1 MRKSGGKER
10 DSFRHDN
17 ECDSNQ
23 LENKILDLEKANQQL
38 RILVEDYRSQF
49 ENVTD
54 VVILVGTDLNLLSL
68 SPSVEKLLGY
78 RVEDLINRPVSEL
91 KHIFTTE
98 SFQRATDKVIKVL
111 KGEYVPAGHY
121 DFITKDGTL
130 KHVELQSS
138 PLMRHG
144 RIGGVISVAR
154 DITQRKEAEISLS
167 KSEKKFS
174 SIFHFNPD
182 PIAITEMATGK
193 IIDVN
198 EAFLSWTGYSR
209 EDVIGVSTQDLHI
222 WGSPEDRE
230 KIIGELQKSGE
241 VKNAEIILRQK
252 SGNLRQVLFSASFV
266 EIDQERY
273 LLTLAHDITQRKQ
286 AEEKLRREE
295 QQFRALAEQS
305 PDMIVLIDRDIKVT
319 YVNPA
324 VERFLG
330 RKKEEII
337 GSYLYDYPHPDD
349 LDLVVNIFTTFF
361 KDTSADVQRAE
372 IRLRDKDGVWHTVD
386 AVGTNLV
393 RDNVAEAVI
402 VNLRDIT
409 DRKRAEEKLLLIQKA
424 VEDSS
429 DAIALADVQ
438 GNHFYQNK
446 AFTRLLGY
454 TVDELKV
461 QGVAQTVYADQE
473 VARNVFETIM
483 KGGSWSGKV
492 EDIAKDGRRLTVMLS
507 ADAIKDE
514 SGKIIGLLAINTDIT
529 EQKQAE
535 ESLSK
540 SERKFSSTFHLNP
553 NAMAISDIVTS
564 KFIDVNEA
572 FTSQTGY
579 PREEI
584 IGKSAEELQMWVN
597 PDDRKQIINAL
608 KEKGEIK
615 GTEVLMRV
623 KNDNIRNVLFSA
635 RFVEIEQ
642 DNYLLTFALDITE
655 RKQME
660 NELRANES
668 NFRHSLDESPL
679 GIRISTTEGETIY
692 ANKAILDI
700 YEYGSI
706 EELKNTSIK
715 ERYTPKSY
723 AEFQERK
730 QKRLKGEFGPS
741 EYEIS
746 IVRKNGEIR
755 HLQVFRKEIFW
766 NGKRQSQIIYQDIT
780 ERKLAEEKLQKTLD
794 SLKKAVGTTIQV
806 LVSALE
812 ARDPYTSGHQSR
824 SADVACAIAAEMGL
838 SEETIEGIRMA
849 GTIHD
854 IGKLS
859 IPAEILTKH
868 TKLTDLEY
876 SLIKEHPR
884 CGYEMLKDVES
895 PWALAEIVHQHH
907 ERIDGSGYPEQLKG
921 DEILLEARI
930 LAVADVVEAMGS
942 HRPYRPSL
950 GIEAALDEIEKNKGI
965 LYDSVVADACLKL
978 FREKGYRL
986 T

>member
-1 MRKSGGKER
+1 MRKSGGKEK
-10 DSFRHDN
+10 DSFRQDN
-17 ECDSNQ
+17 ECPSNQ
-23 LENKILDLEKANQQL
+23 LEKKIIDLEKANQQL

-54 VVILVGTDLNLLSL
+54 VIILVGADFNLLSL

-91 KHIFTTE
+91 KNIFTAE
-98 SFQRATDKVIKVL
+98 SFQRATEKVIKVL
-111 KGEYVPAGHY
+111 RGEYVPAGHY

-144 RIGGVISVAR
+144 RIEGVISVAR

-182 PIAITEMATGK
+182 PIAITEVATGK

-209 EDVIGVSTQDLHI
+209 EEVIGVSTQDLHI
-222 WGSPEDRE
+222 WGSPEERE
-230 KIIGELQKSGE
+230 KIISELQMTGE
-241 VKNAEIILRQK
+241 VKNTEIFLRQK
-252 SGNLRQVLFSASFV
+252 NGNIRQMLFSASFV

-273 LLTLAHDITQRKQ
+273 LLTFAHDITQRKQ

-295 QQFRALAEQS
+295 QQFRALAEQT
-305 PDMIVLIDRDIKVT
+305 PDMIVLINRDIIVT

-337 GSYLYDYPHPDD
+337 GSYLFNYPHPDD
-349 LDLVVNIFTTFF
+349 LDLVVDIFTTFF
-361 KDTSADVQRAE
+361 KDTNPNVQRAE
-372 IRLRDKDGVWHTVD
+372 LRLCDKDGVWHTVD

-409 DRKRAEEKLLLIQKA
+409 
-424 VEDSS
+424 
-429 DAIALADVQ
+429 
-438 GNHFYQNK
+438 
-446 AFTRLLGY
+446 
-454 TVDELKV
+454 
-461 QGVAQTVYADQE
+461 
-473 VARNVFETIM
+473 
-483 KGGSWSGKV
+483 
-492 EDIAKDGRRLTVMLS
+492 
-507 ADAIKDE
+507 
-514 SGKIIGLLAINTDIT
+514 
-529 EQKQAE
+529 
-535 ESLSK
+535 
-540 SERKFSSTFHLNP
+540 ER
-553 NAMAISDIVTS
+553 
-564 KFIDVNEA
+564 
-572 FTSQTGY
+572 Q
-579 PREEI
+579 
-584 IGKSAEELQMWVN
+584 
-597 PDDRKQIINAL
+597 
-608 KEKGEIK
+608 
-615 GTEVLMRV
+615 
-623 KNDNIRNVLFSA
+623 
-635 RFVEIEQ
+635 
-642 DNYLLTFALDITE
+642 
-655 RKQME
+655 QME
-660 NELRANES
+660 NELRASES

-679 GIRISTTEGETIY
+679 GVRISTVEGETIY

-706 EELKNTSIK
+706 EELKKTSIK
-715 ERYTPKSY
+715 ERYTPQSY
-723 AEFQERK
+723 AEFLERK
-730 QKRLKGEFGPS
+730 KKRLKGEFGPL
-741 EYEIS
+741 EYAIS

-766 NGKRQSQIIYQDIT
+766 DGKKQAQIIYQDIT
-780 ERKLAEEKLQKTLD
+780 ERKRAEEKLQKTLE

-812 ARDPYTSGHQSR
+812 ARDPYTSGHQTR

-859 IPAEILTKH
+859 IPAEILTKP
-868 TKLTDLEY
+868 TKLTNLEF
-876 SLIKEHPR
+876 SLIQEHPR
-884 CGYEMLKDVES
+884 SGYEMLKDVES

-907 ERIDGSGYPEQLKG
+907 ERMNGSGYPRKLKG
-921 DEILLEARI
+921 NEILLEARI
-930 LAVADVVEAMGS
+930 LAVADVVEAMAS

-950 GIEAALDEIEKNKGI
+950 GIEIALDEIEKNKGI
-965 LYDSVVADACLKL
+965 LYDSAAADACLKL
-978 FREKGYRL
+978 FREKGYQL
-986 T
+986 

>member
-1 MRKSGGKER
+1 MRKSGGKEK
-10 DSFRHDN
+10 DSFRQDN
-17 ECDSNQ
+17 ECPSNQ
-23 LENKILDLEKANQQL
+23 LEKKIIDLEKANQQL

-54 VVILVGTDLNLLSL
+54 VIILVGADFNLLSL

-91 KHIFTTE
+91 KNIFTAE
-98 SFQRATDKVIKVL
+98 SFQRATEKVIKVL
-111 KGEYVPAGHY
+111 QGEYVPAGHY

-144 RIGGVISVAR
+144 RIEGVISVAR

-182 PIAITEMATGK
+182 PIAITEVATGK

-209 EDVIGVSTQDLHI
+209 EEVIGVSTQDLHI
-222 WGSPEDRE
+222 WGSPEERE
-230 KIIGELQKSGE
+230 KIISELQMTGE
-241 VKNAEIILRQK
+241 VKNTEIFLRQK
-252 SGNLRQVLFSASFV
+252 NGNIRQMLFSASFV

-273 LLTLAHDITQRKQ
+273 LLTFAHDITQRKQ

-295 QQFRALAEQS
+295 QQFRALAEQT
-305 PDMIVLIDRDIKVT
+305 PDMIVLINRDIIVT

-337 GSYLYDYPHPDD
+337 GSYLFNYPHPDD
-349 LDLVVNIFTTFF
+349 LDLVVDIFTTFF
-361 KDTSADVQRAE
+361 KDTNPNVQRAE
-372 IRLRDKDGVWHTVD
+372 LRLCDKDGVWHTVD

-409 DRKRAEEKLLLIQKA
+409 
-424 VEDSS
+424 
-429 DAIALADVQ
+429 
-438 GNHFYQNK
+438 
-446 AFTRLLGY
+446 
-454 TVDELKV
+454 
-461 QGVAQTVYADQE
+461 
-473 VARNVFETIM
+473 
-483 KGGSWSGKV
+483 
-492 EDIAKDGRRLTVMLS
+492 
-507 ADAIKDE
+507 
-514 SGKIIGLLAINTDIT
+514 
-529 EQKQAE
+529 
-535 ESLSK
+535 
-540 SERKFSSTFHLNP
+540 ER
-553 NAMAISDIVTS
+553 
-564 KFIDVNEA
+564 
-572 FTSQTGY
+572 Q
-579 PREEI
+579 
-584 IGKSAEELQMWVN
+584 
-597 PDDRKQIINAL
+597 
-608 KEKGEIK
+608 
-615 GTEVLMRV
+615 
-623 KNDNIRNVLFSA
+623 
-635 RFVEIEQ
+635 
-642 DNYLLTFALDITE
+642 
-655 RKQME
+655 QME
-660 NELRANES
+660 NELRASES

-679 GIRISTTEGETIY
+679 GVRISTVEGETIY

-706 EELKNTSIK
+706 EELKKTSIK
-715 ERYTPKSY
+715 ERYTPQSY
-723 AEFQERK
+723 AEFLERK
-730 QKRLKGEFGPS
+730 KKRLKGEFGPL
-741 EYEIS
+741 EYAIS

-766 NGKRQSQIIYQDIT
+766 DGKKQAQIIYQDIT
-780 ERKLAEEKLQKTLD
+780 ERKRAEEKLQKTLE

-812 ARDPYTSGHQSR
+812 ARDPYTSGHQTR

-859 IPAEILTKH
+859 IPAEILTKP
-868 TKLTDLEY
+868 TKLTNLEF
-876 SLIKEHPR
+876 SLIQEHPR
-884 CGYEMLKDVES
+884 SGYEMLKDVES

-907 ERIDGSGYPEQLKG
+907 ERMNGSGYPRKLKG
-921 DEILLEARI
+921 NEILLEARI
-930 LAVADVVEAMGS
+930 LAVADVVEAMAS

-950 GIEAALDEIEKNKGI
+950 GIEIALDEIEKNKGI
-965 LYDSVVADACLKL
+965 LYDAVVADACLKL
-978 FREKGYRL
+978 FREKGFQL
-986 T
+986 

>member
-1 MRKSGGKER
+1 MTKSAGKEK
-10 DSFRHDN
+10 DSFRHEK
-17 ECDSNQ
+17 ECPSNQ
-23 LENKILDLEKANQQL
+23 LKKKIIDLEKANQQL

-54 VVILVGTDLNLLSL
+54 VVILVGADFNLLSL

-78 RVEDLINRPVSEL
+78 KVEDLINRPVFEL
-91 KHIFTTE
+91 KHIFTPE

-111 KGEYVPAGHY
+111 KGENVPAGHY

-138 PLMRHG
+138 PLIRDG
-144 RIGGVISVAR
+144 RIQGVISVAR
-154 DITQRKEAEISLS
+154 DITKRKEAEISLS
-167 KSEKKFS
+167 KSEKRFS

-198 EAFLSWTGYSR
+198 EAFLNWTGYSR
-209 EDVIGVSTQDLHI
+209 EEVIGVSTQDLHI
-222 WGSPEDRE
+222 WNNPDDRE

-241 VKNAEIILRQK
+241 VKNAEINLRQK
-252 SGNLRQVLFSASFV
+252 NGNLRQMLFSASFV
-266 EIDQERY
+266 EIDQDRY

-295 QQFRALAEQS
+295 QQFRALAEQT
-305 PDMIVLIDRDIKVT
+305 PDMIVLINRDIKVT

-330 RKKEEII
+330 RKQEEII
-337 GSYLYDYPHPDD
+337 GSYLYTYPHPDD
-349 LDLVVNIFTTFF
+349 LDLVVEIFTTFF
-361 KDTSADVQRAE
+361 KDTSPNVQRAE
-372 IRLRDKDGVWHTVD
+372 IRLRDKDGAWHIVD

-424 VEDSS
+424 VEDSG
-429 DAIALADVQ
+429 DAIALADAQ

-446 AFTRLLGY
+446 SFTRLLGY

-461 QGVAQTVYADQE
+461 KGVAQTVYADQE
-473 VARNVFETIM
+473 VARDVFETIM
-483 KGGSWSGKV
+483 NGGSWSGEV
-492 EDIAKDGRRLTVMLS
+492 EDIAKDGRRLTVMLR

-514 SGKIIGLLAINTDIT
+514 TGKIIGLLAINTDIT
-529 EQKQAE
+529 E
-535 ESLSK
+535 
-540 SERKFSSTFHLNP
+540 
-553 NAMAISDIVTS
+553 
-564 KFIDVNEA
+564 
-572 FTSQTGY
+572 
-579 PREEI
+579 
-584 IGKSAEELQMWVN
+584 
-597 PDDRKQIINAL
+597 
-608 KEKGEIK
+608 
-615 GTEVLMRV
+615 
-623 KNDNIRNVLFSA
+623 
-635 RFVEIEQ
+635 
-642 DNYLLTFALDITE
+642 

-660 NELRANES
+660 NELRISES

-679 GIRISTTEGETIY
+679 GIRISTKEGETIY

-723 AEFQERK
+723 AEFLERK
-730 QKRLKGEFGPS
+730 KKRLKGEFGPS
-741 EYEIS
+741 EYTIS
-746 IVRKNGEIR
+746 IVTKNGQIR

-766 NGKRQSQIIYQDIT
+766 DGKKQSQIIYQDIT
-780 ERKLAEEKLQKTLD
+780 ERKLAEEKLQQTLD

-824 SADVACAIAAEMGL
+824 SADLACAISAEMGL
-838 SEETIEGIRMA
+838 PEETIEGIRMA

-859 IPAEILTKH
+859 VPAEILTKP
-868 TKLTDLEY
+868 TKLTNLEF

-907 ERIDGSGYPEQLKG
+907 ERMNGTGYPRKLKG
-921 DEILLEARI
+921 HEILLEARI
-930 LAVADVVEAMGS
+930 LAVADVVEAMAS

-950 GIEAALDEIEKNKGI
+950 GIAAALDEIEKNKGI
-965 LYDSVVADACLKL
+965 LYDANVADACLRL
-978 FREKGYRL
+978 FKEKNYQL
-986 T
+986 A